1 VAGRT
6 AETGVGVTMSNI
18 DPLLEPL
25 DRGLTIPLA
34 DGGHLYCADDDFTDP
49 WAQSDCVLMLH
60 GIAEHGGIW
69 RGWVPHLA
77 RRHRILRP
85 DLRGSGRSAP
95 LPTDRAFGI
104 TDWADDIE
112 ALVASLGVSRVHL
125 VATKLGAQV
134 AFVLAER
141 QRPWVA
147 SMTLAGML
155 PSPSAA
161 LGPWLDDFIAR
172 IEAHGV
178 ADWVNATMAG
188 RMGASLSP
196 AALAWWTQVMSAAPK
211 ATVLA
216 SLRMLPTLHGPAT
229 PELVACPALFI
240 AAATK
245 PPPGS
250 YNQQPDIEK
259 LRALQQRVPRSQMQ
273 VVDADSFHISATH
286 PDACAALTARFLD
299 DISTSQR

>member
-1 VAGRT
+1 MAERT
-6 AETGVGVTMSNI
+6 AEAGVSVSNI
-18 DPLLEPL
+18 DPLLESPCRSL
-25 DRGLTIPLA
+25 VVQTG
-34 DGGHLYCADDDFTDP
+34 DGASLYCTEDDFTDP
-49 WAQSDCVLMLH
+49 WIKPDCVLMLH

-77 RRHRILRP
+77 RGHRVLRP
-85 DLRGSGRSAP
+85 DLRGYGRSSP
-95 LPTDRAFGI
+95 LPTGRPFGI
-104 TDWADDIE
+104 SDWADDLE
-112 ALVASLGVSRVHL
+112 ALVASINATRVHL

-141 QRPWVA
+141 QHPWVA

-172 IEAHGV
+172 IEANGT
-178 ADWVNATMAG
+178 ADWVQATMAG

-196 AALAWWTQVMSAAPK
+196 AALAWWTQLMSAAPK
-211 ATVLA
+211 ETVLA
-216 SLRMLPTLHGPAT
+216 SLRMLPSIHGPAA
-229 PELVACPALFI
+229 PERVACPTLFI
-240 AAATK
+240 AAAAK

-259 LRALQQRVPRSQMQ
+259 IRELQQRVPHSRLQ

-286 PDACAALTARFLD
+286 PDACATLAARFLAE
-299 DISTSQR
+299 ISTNPS